1 MNLKSFIETLQ
12 KAGVE
17 ATEARGLALK
27 RFGKENLDETM
38 REFYPEFKHEEA
50 APEPT
55 TAPEPVKELK
65 RNANPKDIIE
75 LCEIAG
81 RSEMAIDF
89 IKGDM
94 SVEQVRAKLIEERA
108 KKDTPM
114 GNDHIKINRDEK
126 DSFRAAATE
135 GLSIRVDAVK
145 ADTVKNPLSH
155 ELRKLSL
162 SEMARECVE
171 MESPGSTRRMSRVEI
186 AQRALAAQTG
196 DFPYILANTQ
206 GKIVAKAYQDAPRT
220 WNVWANV
227 SESSDFKTKDIVQMH
242 GASAIKEVKAGED
255 PQYVKFSDSR
265 EQVQIK
271 SYGAAYGL
279 GFQAIVNDDLDMFA
293 RVPSQL
299 GAACAR
305 KVNKDVYAV
314 LHANANMADGGAL
327 FNNTAITTAG
337 GHANLLSQAAIS
349 NTTIGE
355 AFVKMRR
362 QKDAQSNIL
371 NLVPYFIL
379 VPATKEE
386 LALQYL
392 SEKMPVVPT
401 SASGIDVWRGRLTI
415 VSDAEMDENSTTA
428 YYFVAN
434 KSLIDTVTVYFLDGN
449 QTPTVREE
457 ESSVGRALGRNYDV
471 YLHYIPKAIEWRG
484 ISKNAGA

>member
-27 RFGKENLDETM
+27 KFGKENLDETM
-38 REFYPEFKHEEA
+38 REFYPDFKHEEA
-50 APEPT
+50 APKT
-55 TAPEPVKELK
+55 EPVAAVEPQK
-65 RNANPKDIIE
+65 RTASPKDIIE
-75 LCEIAG
+75 LCDIAG

-89 IKGDM
+89 IKNDTAI
-94 SVEQVRAKLIEERA
+94 EQVRAALISA
-108 KKDTPM
+108 KKETPM
-114 GNDHIKINRDEK
+114 GNEHVKINRDEK
-126 DSFRAAATE
+126 DNFRAAAAE
-135 GLSIRVDAVK
+135 GLSLRVDAMK

-171 MESPGSTRRMSRVEI
+171 MESPGLTRRMSRVEI

-220 WNVWANV
+220 WNVWANT

-242 GASAIKEVKAGED
+242 GASAIQEVKAGAD
-255 PQYVKFSDSR
+255 PQYVKFSDNR

-293 RVPSQL
+293 RVPAQL

-305 KVNKDVYAV
+305 KVNKDVYAL
-314 LHANANMADGGAL
+314 LHANAAMADTGAL
-327 FNNTAITTAG
+327 FNSTVVTTAG
-337 GHANLLSQAAIS
+337 GHANLLTTGVIS

-355 AFVKMRR
+355 GFVKMRR
-362 QKDAQSNIL
+362 QKDAQGNIL
-371 NLVPYFIL
+371 NVVPYFFL

-392 SEKMPVVPT
+392 SEKTPVVPT
-401 SASGIDVWRGRLTI
+401 TASGIDVWRGRLTI
-415 VSDAEMDENSTTA
+415 VADAEMDENSTTA
-428 YYFVAN
+428 FYFVAN
-434 KSLIDTVTVYFLDGN
+434 KSLIDSVTVYFLDGN

-457 ESSVGRALGRNYDV
+457 ESSVGKALGRNYDV

-484 ISKNAGA
+484 ISKNTGA